1 MSQAWFKKQ
10 QKVFIAYA
18 DETNEN
24 QFLVRKGKQYFH
36 LSSQKEVR
44 KISLKEAY
52 RIFLM
57 ISSREVVFR
66 GIGSFENM
74 QKGSAVQ

>member
-1 MSQAWFKKQ
+1 MSHAWFKKQ
-10 QKVFIAYA
+10 KKVFIAYA

-36 LSSQKEVR
+36 LSRRKEIKRLSQD
-44 KISLKEAY
+44 EAY
-52 RIFLM
+52 RIFRM
-57 ISSREVVFR
+57 ISAKEVTFR

-74 QKGSAVQ
+74 QKRSAVQ